1 VSLRN
6 SHIVS
11 VRVPQGPIAKTNNG
25 VLPFNRVYR
34 ILDAN
39 FDYFG
44 CVGMESPVIDATSP
58 LKFALRYLQRIV
70 GIARINRDLLLNA
83 FERVT
88 LRID

>member
-1 VSLRN
+1 
-6 SHIVS
+6 
-11 VRVPQGPIAKTNNG
+11 
-25 VLPFNRVYR
+25 
-34 ILDAN
+34 
-39 FDYFG
+39 
-44 CVGMESPVIDATSP
+44 MESPVIDATSP